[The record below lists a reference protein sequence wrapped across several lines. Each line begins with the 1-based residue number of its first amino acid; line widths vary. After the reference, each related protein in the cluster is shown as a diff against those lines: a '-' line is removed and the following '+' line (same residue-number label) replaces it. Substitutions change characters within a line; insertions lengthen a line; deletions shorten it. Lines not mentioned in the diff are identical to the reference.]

1 MNLNDY
7 QIESTEILGE
17 DARQEPIKYG
27 AIDLLEEIGEIASE
41 IRKSY
46 YKGNYH
52 EKKFNRENLKSELG
66 NANWNIA
73 LISKKYGIHLNDI
86 EKEKYTENLEK
97 EMILERKKYIT
108 AKVLELGAYL
118 GEIDRIILEH
128 QYKNKPID
136 INYLKRNLAGIYGT
150 IEEIGEKNG
159 ITIKEIIEENLNK
172 IELRYGE
179 NQKMK
184 ERQDEYHIR

>member
-1 MNLNDY
+1 M
-7 QIESTEILGE
+7 Q
-17 DARQEPIKYG
+17 
-27 AIDLLEEIGEIASE
+27 
-41 IRKSY
+41 
-46 YKGNYH
+46 
-52 EKKFNRENLKSELG
+52 
-66 NANWNIA
+66 
-73 LISKKYGIHLNDI
+73 
-86 EKEKYTENLEK
+86 KETENLEK